1 MAVVIP
7 TTPSVDPAFLAFLR
21 SQGMEESDIAGEIAR
36 RTSSITRGLALN
48 APVYEENL
56 QQGLKGISESF
67 EDRGIS
73 RSGQRL
79 VAQQEFSNDQNRQRM
94 GAEANAR
101 QQIADLNSSGAAQV
115 AALRRRTAEQEM
127 ATRGGLV

>member
-7 TTPSVDPAFLAFLR
+7 TTPAVDPAFLAFLR

-36 RTSSITRGLALN
+36 RTSAITRGLALN
-48 APVYEENL
+48 APVYEENER
-56 QQGLKGISESF
+56 QGVQNVANSF
-67 EDRGIS
+67 EDRGLY

-79 VAQQEFSNDQNRQRM
+79 VKQQDVVNDFTRQRL

-115 AALRRRTAEQEM
+115 AALRRRTAEQEL

>member
-48 APVYEENL
+48 APVYDENEK
-56 QQGLKGISESF
+56 QGLERVAGSF
-67 EDRGIS
+67 EDRGIYS
-73 RSGQRL
+73 SGQRL
-79 VAQQEFSNDQNRQRM
+79 VKQQEVSNDINRQRL
-94 GAEANAR
+94 GAETNAR
-101 QQIADLNSSGAAQV
+101 QQISDLNSSGAAQV
-115 AALRRRTAEQEM
+115 AALRRRTIEQEM